1 MPRAG
6 LTSASVVD
14 AAASIA
20 DAEGLQAVSLARV
33 ATVLGVR
40 PPSLYEHIAGLD
52 DLLRRLGTRG
62 AFELAAELGHAVEG
76 RSGMDALSALALAYR
91 NYSRSH
97 PGLYAAAQRSREL
110 ESDLEAVAAG
120 RAAIGVLLA
129 VLRGYGLD
137 GDDAVHAI
145 RAIRAALHGF
155 VSLEAEAGFA
165 LELPLEESFERLV
178 ALLDRGLRGGSPA
191 TAARRPRR
199 GS

>member
-1 MPRAG
+1 MPRSG
-6 LTSASVVD
+6 LTTASVVD
-14 AAASIA
+14 AAASLA
-20 DAEGLQAVSLARV
+20 DAEGLQALSLARV
-33 ATVLGVR
+33 AALLGVR
-40 PPSLYEHIAGLD
+40 PPSLYEHIAGLE

-76 RSGMDALSALALAYR
+76 RSGSDALAELSLAYR
-91 NYSRSH
+91 GYSRAH

-110 ESDLEAVAAG
+110 ESDVEALAAG

-129 VLRGYGLD
+129 VLRGYGLE

-165 LELPLEESFERLV
+165 LELPLDESFERLV
-178 ALLDRGLRGGSPA
+178 GLLDRGLRAGRPA
-191 TAARRPRR
+191 RAAKPGRKT
-199 GS
+199 